1 MFGKAIILLTALLSL
16 QLQASAAEPSCSSL
30 EGNAMNAADENEA
43 ALQQG
48 LKHAEAEE
56 YEEALPCYMKAAEA
70 DGNMHAMYNLGIMYG
85 FAQGVEHDLAKAAL
99 WWTKAAE
106 AGHQEAL
113 FWLGVCYWK
122 GAGVPV
128 DRDKAR
134 ALWEKSESVDAH
146 HYLDYT
152 QDGVNI
158 DNDFGRLMTGVSSE
172 DE

>member
-1 MFGKAIILLTALLSL
+1 MFGKAIIVLTALLAL
-16 QLQASAAEPSCSSL
+16 QLQAS
-30 EGNAMNAADENEA
+30 
-43 ALQQG
+43 
-48 LKHAEAEE
+48 
-56 YEEALPCYMKAAEA
+56 
-70 DGNMHAMYNLGIMYG
+70 
-85 FAQGVEHDLAKAAL
+85 
-99 WWTKAAE
+99 AAE

-134 ALWEKSESVDAH
+134 SLWEKSESVNAH

-152 QDGVNI
+152 RDGVNI